1 MAIKVVVNYPQTKE
15 GMQLL
20 KERQAEVVAK
30 SLIRMLSHS
39 ELDEVMTRLRQS
51 LLSIAN

>member
-15 GMQLL
+15 GIQCL

-39 ELDEVMTRLRQS
+39 QLDELMIKLRKD
-51 LLSIAN
+51 LLQ